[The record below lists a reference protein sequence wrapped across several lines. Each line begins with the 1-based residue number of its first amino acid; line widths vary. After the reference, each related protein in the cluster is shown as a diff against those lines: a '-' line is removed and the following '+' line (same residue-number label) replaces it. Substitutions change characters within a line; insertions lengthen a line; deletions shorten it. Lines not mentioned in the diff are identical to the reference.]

1 MINEWQV
8 GGAYRTTFLALDEDN
23 AIKNILTALAT
34 LSKSELGGERVFV
47 AYDNQDQEDEHSCF
61 SDNTHRDIRLNL
73 AGIANVYRGSYSSI
87 SGDSLEDF
95 ITETNPTLGAQI
107 TAQLVAAES
116 AVNATATPFDFAIS
130 DATERPFVLTSVN
143 ALQDLGDK
151 FVEGASAIGISIS
164 SQLPD

>member
-1 MINEWQV
+1 M
-8 GGAYRTTFLALDEDN
+8 DEDT

-73 AGIANVYRGSYSSI
+73 AGIANVYRGSYGSI

-95 ITETNPTLGAQI
+95 N
-107 TAQLVAAES
+107 
-116 AVNATATPFDFAIS
+116 
-130 DATERPFVLTSVN
+130 
-143 ALQDLGDK
+143 
-151 FVEGASAIGISIS
+151 IGNKPNS
-164 SQLPD
+164 